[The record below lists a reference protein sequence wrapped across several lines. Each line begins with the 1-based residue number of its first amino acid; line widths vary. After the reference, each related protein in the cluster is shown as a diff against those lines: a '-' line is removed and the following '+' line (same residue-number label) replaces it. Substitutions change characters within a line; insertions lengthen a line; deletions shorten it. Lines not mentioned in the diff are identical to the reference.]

1 MKKINKEVAIKIAL
15 VVGLCMLPEL
25 AFAVNKADS
34 GLGSFKSWLDTI
46 IPMLFGMGLAVT
58 GLLYGLGW
66 VGKQIFQQIGTGCI
80 IGGAGSWIVS
90 LFF

>member
-34 GLGSFKSWLDTI
+34 GISSFKTWIDTI
-46 IPMLFGMGLAVT
+46 IPIFFGMGIAVIAV
-58 GLLYGLGW
+58 LYGLGW
-66 VGKQIFQQIGTGCI
+66 VGKQIFQQIGTGCL